1 MKERGIIFNSEMVR
15 AILDGRKTQT
25 RIIMKPQ
32 PRPNENG
39 GTWWPSNI
47 CQSMINIED
56 MMQDNEGIW
65 AGIAGIAC
73 PHGGV
78 GDRLWVRET
87 AGLQV
92 RRDCLGGTGEFF
104 VYKADKP
111 NAVRYRTACG
121 TDVPVKWQSPVRMK
135 RCHSRI
141 TLEITDVRV
150 ERLQEASDDDFKAEG
165 YPLERELTGGSTDAF
180 CWFRHLWDS
189 ASKPDCNFESNPWV
203 WVIEFKKVK

>member
-1 MKERGIIFNSEMVR
+1 MKERGIIFNTEMVR

-25 RIIMKPQ
+25 RRIMKPQ
-32 PRPNENG
+32 PEPCEYG

-47 CQSMINIED
+47 CQSMIHIED
-56 MMQDNEGIW
+56 MLQNCSGVW
-65 AGIAGIAC
+65 AGIAGIVC

-87 AGLQV
+87 FGKRVV
-92 RRDCLGGTGEFF
+92 RDALGGTGEFITYRASKPDA
-104 VYKADKP
+104 VYCTSAS
-111 NAVRYRTACG
+111 G
-121 TDVPVKWQSPVRMK
+121 TDIPIKWKPSIHMPRWA
-135 RCHSRI
+135 SRI

-150 ERLQEASDDDFKAEG
+150 ERLQAASDNDFKAEG

-189 ASKPDCNFESNPWV
+189 VSKPDCNYENNPWV
-203 WVIEFKKVK
+203 WVIEFKRV

>member
-1 MKERGIIFNSEMVR
+1 MKERGIIFNAEMVR

-92 RRDCLGGTGEFF
+92 RRDCLGGTGEFL
-104 VYKADKP
+104 VYKADNP

-135 RCHSRI
+135 RHNSRI

-150 ERLQEASDDDFKAEG
+150 EHLQSISEEDAKAEG
-165 YPLERELTGGSTDAF
+165 VIAPDTILSRSVFHLE
-180 CWFRHLWDS
+180 LWEQIYGADS
-189 ASKPDCNFESNPWV
+189 PESWSANPWV
-203 WVIEFKKVK
+203 WVIEFKRV

>member
-1 MKERGIIFNSEMVR
+1 MKERGIITNSEMVR

-25 RIIMKPQ
+25 RRALTSKDYLKITKASGCGEFHPESLTDKDTQHFYCLHSPFGQI
-32 PRPNENG
+32 
-39 GTWWPSNI
+39 
-47 CQSMINIED
+47 
-56 MMQDNEGIW
+56 
-65 AGIAGIAC
+65 
-73 PHGGV
+73 

-150 ERLQEASDDDFKAEG
+150 ERLQAASDDDFKAEG

-189 ASKPDCNFESNPWV
+189 VSKPDCNYESNPWV
-203 WVIEFKKVK
+203 WVIEFKRV